1 MKAVRIMVKAAN
13 ALLSAAAVL
22 FLITAGSYSAY
33 ALWDNAQVYSTADNV
48 MSELLSLKP
57 KPGAQ
62 EDNGASFEELLAVNG
77 DVCAW
82 LTLDGTRID
91 YPILQGEDNLS
102 YINTDVYGSFAL
114 AGSIFLDSRCD
125 NTFHDARI
133 WRVTVSVSYDD
144 NGRLTAVPTIREN
157 ESAPKADGIVFNNSY
172 DPTFGF
178 KELTVKKVWDD
189 DGYKSR
195 TTSVKIQ
202 LLHNGRVYDTVT
214 LNACNEWTYTW
225 PRLLFDGDNTW
236 EINESPK
243 PYRYR
248 VSYTSNFTNDY
259 ETYYVTVTNTYRPGS
274 LIQTGQLNWPIF
286 VLGGIG
292 IALVVIGVVRSKRGK
307 DDNA

>member
-1 MKAVRIMVKAAN
+1 MKAVRILVKAAN

-102 YINTDVYGSFAL
+102 YINTDVYGRFAL

-125 NTFHDARI
+125 NTFHDAYALVYGKFFGENSAGALILPDR
-133 WRVTVSVSYDD
+133 SYKLEIFACMLVPAAEGMIFDTQMRQTD
-144 NGRLTAVPTIREN
+144 IGGLLDFAEAEAVHLRP
-157 ESAPKADGIVFNNSY
+157 
-172 DPTFGF
+172 
-178 KELTVKKVWDD
+178 
-189 DGYKSR
+189 
-195 TTSVKIQ
+195 
-202 LLHNGRVYDTVT
+202 DTVE
-214 LNACNEWTYTW
+214 AA
-225 PRLLFDGDNTW
+225 RGA
-236 EINESPK
+236 ESPQ
-243 PYRYR
+243 
-248 VSYTSNFTNDY
+248 
-259 ETYYVTVTNTYRPGS
+259 
-274 LIQTGQLNWPIF
+274 I
-286 VLGGIG
+286 
-292 IALVVIGVVRSKRGK
+292 IALSTCSSEYTDARTIVLAYMTPYTTETQVGG
-307 DDNA
+307 